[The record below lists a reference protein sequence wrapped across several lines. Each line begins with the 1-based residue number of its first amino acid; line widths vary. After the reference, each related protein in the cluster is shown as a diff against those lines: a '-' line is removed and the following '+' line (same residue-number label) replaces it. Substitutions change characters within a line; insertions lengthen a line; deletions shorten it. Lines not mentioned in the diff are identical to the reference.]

1 MKLIRHNHDLSFTHS
16 TSFDAGKLVPV
27 AHVEILPGDT
37 INMKTS
43 ALLRV
48 EPLNKPLVQEVEM
61 RIHHWF
67 VPHRILWTGWEDFIT
82 GKVKAVAT
90 TEKPPVFT
98 STLKTEYEIIDH
110 CGGSPVVNTAY
121 DQFPNL
127 AYNTIWNEFYRDQ
140 EVQAELAPAGLK
152 SGVLRNIAWN
162 KDYFTTARKLP
173 QQGASTTIPFEGE
186 GGLFPVKGIGW
197 TTNPESALPTDN
209 PALVANFGDTANRT
223 GHSAYVYSDFTSITS
238 GPRLQFES
246 KSAGPTA
253 KEPSIYADATAS
265 SNLGISI
272 DALRQAM
279 ATQRVHE
286 ARALFG
292 ERYTDYL
299 AYYGVKSS
307 DARLQRPEYL
317 GGFTKRIHFSEVL
330 STDGDNTGDL
340 KGHGISH
347 KSGGRFRKMFEEHGT
362 LMSLM
367 SVRPLA
373 TYQQGRP
380 RKFYRQD
387 PLDYWTREFENT
399 PWQSVNLSEIYST
412 TANSDNPYRANTNF
426 TGDPTFG
433 YTSRFDEYRESPNI
447 VTGNLRRDD
456 SAAVVDADQ
465 TNYTWGRFFGTNGE
479 TVPTTIDGTFV
490 TCNPSNEVFQGTK
503 SDHFIVHLN
512 HSIKAKRLVSSN
524 ARIMHAL

>member
-1 MKLIRHNHDLSFTHS
+1 MKLIRHNHDLSFTHT

-43 ALLRV
+43 AFLRV
-48 EPLNKPLVQEVEM
+48 EPLNKPLMHEVEM

-67 VPHRILWTGWEDFIT
+67 VPNRIMWDLWEDFIT
-82 GKVKAVAT
+82 GVSVPTSPAT
-90 TEKPPVFT
+90 RPPLYR
-98 STLKTEYEIIDH
+98 STNVNNYEIIDH
-110 CGGSPVVNTAY
+110 CGGSPVANAAY
-121 DQFPNL
+121 DAWPVL
-127 AYNTIWNEFYRDQ
+127 AYNRIWDEFYRDQ
-140 EVQAELAPAGLK
+140 EVQIPLDATQLSAGT
-152 SGVLRNIAWN
+152 LRNIAWN

-173 QQGASTTIPFEGE
+173 QQGVSTTIPFEGE

-197 TTNPESALPTDN
+197 TTNPESALPTNN

-279 ATQRVHE
+279 ATQRIHE

-299 AYYGVKSS
+299 KYYGVNSS

-317 GGFTKRIHFSEVL
+317 GGFTKRVHFSEVL
-330 STDGDNTGDL
+330 STGDTTTGAQL
-340 KGHGISH
+340 GHGIAH
-347 KSGGRFRKMFEEHGT
+347 KTGGRFRKMFEEHGT

-380 RKFYRQD
+380 KKFNRPT
-387 PLDYWTREFENT
+387 PLDHWTREFENT
-399 PWQSVNLSEIYST
+399 PWQAITLSELYST
-412 TANSDNPYRANTNF
+412 AANSDDPNRTSTTF

-447 VTGNLRRDD
+447 VTGALRRSDD
-456 SAAVVDADQ
+456 AVVDSDQ
-465 TNYTWGRFFGTNGE
+465 TNYTWGRFFGTNGT
-479 TVPTTIDGTFV
+479 TVPTTVDGTFI
-490 TCNPSNEVFQGTK
+490 TCDPSNEVFQGTK

-512 HSIKAKRLVSSN
+512 HSIKAKRLVSTN